1 MADSDLVVRSKSV
14 SDQAADI
21 IRERIV
27 QGVYG
32 PERRMPSEAQIAGEL
47 HISRSSLRT
56 ALASLAAEG
65 YIRRHHGDGTYACPR
80 NFHLTLRSGK
90 QWDIERQILQSGRR
104 PSLRVL
110 EMRLRQARSGEAK
123 RLTLRKGEVLM
134 AIRRLV
140 LADELPIGAITSLIA
155 GRGLAADI
163 PLSEG
168 CLPPQEFLKL
178 YHKRKPIEGTIRFFA
193 DLADQAVAK
202 LLGSEVGEAILC
214 MEGIY
219 YDDTRTPLLF
229 THEVYRSGQGF
240 EFQTMFPGSR

>member
-1 MADSDLVVRSKSV
+1 MADPNLVVRSRSV

-32 PERRMPSEAQIAGEL
+32 PERRMPSEAQLADEL

-65 YIRRHHGDGTYACPR
+65 YIRRHHGDGTYACPW

-90 QWDIERQILQSGRR
+90 QWDIERQILQSGRQ
-104 PSLRVL
+104 PSLRIL
-110 EMRLRQARSGEAK
+110 EMRLRPARSGEA
-123 RLTLRKGEVLM
+123 RHLAIQKGESLL

-140 LADELPIGAITSLIA
+140 LADEMPIGAITSLIE

-163 PLSEG
+163 PVSEG
-168 CLPPQEFLKL
+168 SLPPQEFLKL
-178 YHKRKPIEGTIRFFA
+178 YHKSKPSEGTIRFFA
-193 DLADQAVAK
+193 ALAEAAVAK
-202 LLGSEVGEAILC
+202 LLEIDLGDAILC

-219 YDDTRTPLLF
+219 YDSFQKPLLY

-240 EFQTMFPGSR
+240 EFQTEFPHSR